1 MECGVTLRGIKAT
14 RREMKKAANEG
25 LPIRGFPIRSECA
38 SHAIVIND
46 GKITVAILPK
56 KSNRIRR

>member
-14 RREMKKAANEG
+14 KREMKKAANEG
-25 LPIRGFPIRSECA
+25 LPIRGFPIRECA

-46 GKITVAILPK
+46 WKNNCSNFTK
-56 KSNRIRR
+56 KV

>member
-1 MECGVTLRGIKAT
+1 MKCGVTLRGIKAT

-25 LPIRGFPIRSECA
+25 LPIRGFPIRSKCA

-46 GKITVAILPK
+46 GKITLAILPK
-56 KSNRIRR
+56 KV